1 VNNFDV
7 FETRLIANRTI
18 ANNAVG
24 YATTADLE
32 LAWHVLDNVLPY
44 IESLEANIEKLAYT
58 LEVLNEQANA
68 PQQVAE

>member
-1 VNNFDV
+1 MNNFDV

-18 ANNAVG
+18 AGNVVG
-24 YATTADLE
+24 YQETVDLE

-44 IESLEANIEKLAYT
+44 IESLEANISKLAHT

-68 PQQVAE
+68 LEQVAE